1 LPTRL
6 VAIAFRR
13 GQQATKLIDLTSETE
28 RLHLQHGHRVASV
41 AMLHQLGDPLIE
53 GGKLTK
59 QPVKLLLDW
68 QPPGRIRVRCQG
80 SLFFH
85 ADNIGANL
93 TPNPPEQG
101 TPGPPNPCPKFL
113 RIAAR
118 SAQNQIR
125 KCRSSHALK
134 PPCPPAELHSDGSG
148 GDMTGN
154 SVVWLS
160 SEHRVSQTA
169 LLLAVEPLVNS
180 LYVANCAV
188 YRAM

>member
-1 LPTRL
+1 MLPHSKQGAGSGEGLPTRL

-68 QPPGRIRVRCQG
+68 QPPSRIRVRCQG

-118 SAQNQIR
+118 SAQNPIR
-125 KCRSSHALK
+125 KCRFE
-134 PPCPPAELHSDGSG
+134 PC
-148 GDMTGN
+148 TK
-154 SVVWLS
+154 
-160 SEHRVSQTA
+160 TA
-169 LLLAVEPLVNS
+169 LPA
-180 LYVANCAV
+180 
-188 YRAM
+188 RRTT